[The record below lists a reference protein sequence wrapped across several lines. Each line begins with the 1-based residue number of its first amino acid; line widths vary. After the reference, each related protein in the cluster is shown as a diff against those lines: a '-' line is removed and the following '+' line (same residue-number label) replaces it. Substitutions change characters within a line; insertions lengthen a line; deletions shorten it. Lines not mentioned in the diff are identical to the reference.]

1 MNAKLDLAQRNA
13 PLERQAQVLANAVYK
28 DKKQAHP
35 EMDKATQKKV
45 KSQALQEARRR
56 TDAKK
61 DIIEITDS
69 EWQAIQAGA
78 ISSHKLTQILRNANP
93 ERVKE
98 LATPRSSKLMNNDNQ
113 RRATAMLEGGATR
126 AEVAAALGVSL
137 STLDKGLNE

>member
-1 MNAKLDLAQRNA
+1 
-13 PLERQAQVLANAVYK
+13 VLANAVYK

-78 ISSHKLTQILRNANP
+78 ISSYKLTQILRNANP

-98 LATPRSSKLMNNDNQ
+98 LATPRPSKLMNSDNQ
-113 RRATAMLEGGATR
+113 RRATTMLEGGATR